1 MKTIIELD
9 SQQLN
14 TVIAALRHY
23 QESGQGYPSF
33 RSDWIL
39 DLATNGY
46 AETPLST
53 KDIDI
58 LCEHIN
64 TSKKGESK

>member
-14 TVIAALRHY
+14 TVIAALHYY
-23 QESGQGYPSF
+23 QESGQGHPSN
-33 RSDWIL
+33 RSDWIH

-46 AETPLST
+46 AETSLST

-64 TSKKGESK
+64 TSKN